1 MLGPNLRMQKKLE
14 YPPPPGFL
22 PRILRHVRI
31 QRGERGSGSPGK
43 SQVIWVSLKINIRK
57 KLDPLP
63 LENSGPTLD
72 PLKSIVFSVIKPL
85 DPLC

>member
-1 MLGPNLRMQKKLE
+1 MKSLT
-14 YPPPPGFL
+14 L
-22 PRILRHVRI
+22 PSLHP
-31 QRGERGSGSPGK
+31 QACADPEGERGLGSPGK

-63 LENSGPTLD
+63 LENSGPPLD
-72 PLKSIVFSVIKPL
+72 PLKSMVFSVIKPL

>member
-1 MLGPNLRMQKKLE
+1 MKSLT
-14 YPPPPGFL
+14 L
-22 PRILRHVRI
+22 PASHPRACADPEGGGGGL
-31 QRGERGSGSPGK
+31 GSPGK
-43 SQVIWVSLKINIRK
+43 SQVIWVSLEINIRK

-63 LENSGPTLD
+63 MENSGPPLD